1 MAEIRLG
8 FVGPIVWLL
17 CVWVSA
23 GLIRAIIFM
32 SGGLKT
38 PTPAIIF
45 GPVCPESPGPRPGS
59 VSRHF
64 DSPRAKNQTCG
75 PENQPVLGFFVSGH
89 ARPKIFWLCF
99 APFLTREDLPGP
111 TK

>member
-8 FVGPIVWLL
+8 FVGLIVWLL

-23 GLIRAIIFM
+23 SLIRAIIFM

-38 PTPAIIF
+38 PTPAKIF
-45 GPVCPESPGPRPGS
+45 MSRGLKSPRPIPGS

-64 DSPRAKNQTCG
+64 DSLRAKNQRCG
-75 PENQPVLGFFVSGH
+75 PGNQPVLGFFVFS
-89 ARPKIFWLCF
+89 R
-99 APFLTREDLPGP
+99 
-111 TK
+111 